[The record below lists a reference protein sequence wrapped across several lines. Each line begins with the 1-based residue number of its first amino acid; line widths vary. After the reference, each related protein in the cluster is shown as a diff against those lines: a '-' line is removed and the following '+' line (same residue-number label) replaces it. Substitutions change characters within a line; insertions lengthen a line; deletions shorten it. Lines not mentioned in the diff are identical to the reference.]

1 MTFENMN
8 TDDFFPLLQQTLSDT
23 FKIDSYLM
31 HAPYQNFE
39 KMDMGLR
46 RMVWGNY
53 KTNSPLF
60 SLFGSSPYQI
70 IVLQSSL
77 GFYNVIV
84 SLTTDAEPDILGIM
98 PFLAE
103 PINQVTINRLIRDN
117 HIDPKYN
124 SVLLHFYYS
133 LPVVDID
140 ELTLMLQHF
149 ISFFIPAFKTCSIEY
164 VNYKTE
170 SHNTSPNEE
179 RFQKFSSDY
188 IAELIS
194 RLEHCC
200 QAMTAGNTAQA
211 IDFMKKTL
219 DYSASFQSLPA
230 KEIRSR
236 IASLNFFLASRMFG
250 TAVHPIYVYQQAE
263 AFSLRIKDANSQG
276 EFAHLPFD
284 MVRKYSMLAK
294 NYTYE
299 KYSYLIRTVVN
310 YIDQHLYSELT
321 LSILAEK
328 FDKNPSYLSNAF
340 KKEVG
345 ETLTSYIGRQR
356 IRASL
361 RYFNTT
367 NMSVAEVAGAVDI
380 PDFGY
385 FSKLFKRHV
394 GISPREYKK
403 MLDK

>member
-77 GFYNVIV
+77 VFYNVIV

-140 ELTLMLQHF
+140 ELTLFCVLTGANGLLLFFLIVFRVKKSYLVKKYHNILF
-149 ISFFIPAFKTCSIEY
+149 HVISFI
-164 VNYKTE
+164 
-170 SHNTSPNEE
+170 
-179 RFQKFSSDY
+179 
-188 IAELIS
+188 
-194 RLEHCC
+194 
-200 QAMTAGNTAQA
+200 G
-211 IDFMKKTL
+211 
-219 DYSASFQSLPA
+219 
-230 KEIRSR
+230 EI
-236 IASLNFFLASRMFG
+236 
-250 TAVHPIYVYQQAE
+250 
-263 AFSLRIKDANSQG
+263 
-276 EFAHLPFD
+276 
-284 MVRKYSMLAK
+284 
-294 NYTYE
+294 
-299 KYSYLIRTVVN
+299 
-310 YIDQHLYSELT
+310 
-321 LSILAEK
+321 
-328 FDKNPSYLSNAF
+328 
-340 KKEVG
+340 
-345 ETLTSYIGRQR
+345 
-356 IRASL
+356 
-361 RYFNTT
+361 
-367 NMSVAEVAGAVDI
+367 
-380 PDFGY
+380 
-385 FSKLFKRHV
+385 
-394 GISPREYKK
+394 
-403 MLDK
+403 